1 MKTSLQTNQLLAQMQ
16 QISKLAKAGSLGSLE
31 NQGSINGVGNTGTEF
46 GNLFSKAI
54 NSVNQTQM
62 EAGRLSSLVE
72 SGDGGVSLVKA
83 MIAGQKAGIAFQATM
98 QVRNRVVSA
107 YQDIMNMPI

>member
-1 MKTSLQTNQLLAQMQ
+1 MKTSMDTNQLLSQMQ
-16 QISKLAKAGSLGSLE
+16 QLSKLAKLGSNSAISSE
-31 NQGSINGVGNTGTEF
+31 INPAGQVNSNF
-46 GNLFSKAI
+46 GNLLTRAI
-54 NSVNQTQM
+54 NAVNQQQM
-62 EAGRLSSLVE
+62 EAGQLANQVE

-83 MIAGQKAGIAFQATM
+83 MIASQKANVAFQATV

>member
-1 MKTSLQTNQLLAQMQ
+1 MTQITPQQLLAQMRQ
-16 QISKLAKAGSLGSLE
+16 LTAAAQNTTQPTAGTQ
-31 NQGSINGVGNTGTEF
+31 NQAFTSALSDALKT
-46 GNLFSKAI
+46 
-54 NSVNQTQM
+54 VNDYQSQ
-62 EAGRLSSLVE
+62 AAAAANRIE

-83 MIAGQKAGIAFQATM
+83 MIASQKSSVAFDAAV